1 MPSKKV
7 KRPSDQK
14 QQGDATSIQSDGVI
28 YARYSSHAQKDA
40 SIEQQI
46 RECSAYAK
54 AQGIHIIA
62 TYEDRAITGKTDRRA
77 DFQRMMYD
85 AEKGKFRYVIAWKSN
100 RMGRNMLQAM
110 MNEAKLN
117 DLGIR
122 VLYAE
127 EDFDDTAAGRF
138 ALRSMMN
145 VNQFYSENMAED
157 IKRGLYDNAAK
168 CKIANGGLPLG
179 YKKGDDLRYAL
190 DPPNDEIVREIFSRT
205 ACGDSFAD
213 IAADLNARGIK
224 TSRGK
229 TWGKNSFHALL
240 TNERYTGVYI
250 YGDIRIEG
258 GVPQIV
264 DKGLFFR
271 VQEVL
276 KTKKNPQGRH
286 RINGDYLLTGKLFCG
301 HCKSPMAGISGTG
314 KNGKLHHYYICQKR
328 RMEKSCDKANIRRD
342 KIEHEVAVAIRNYI
356 MRDDVL
362 EWIADSAMTFAK
374 EYRNQTCIGSLE
386 TQLAENKQATKNL
399 LTAIEH
405 GIITS
410 TTKDRLLELEREQAI
425 LVSRLDEE
433 QASLLHYSRDD
444 IISAMSL
451 YKNGNIEDKA
461 FQAKLFDTFLIAVY
475 LYDDHLK
482 IEFSVTGKKT
492 FVNLPLDTSVID
504 NIESFA
510 AEECSFSLS
519 LGPPKKCPL
528 WIPSA
533 EMPMVSGFSGG
544 GPPQISQLKQK
555 IQTGG
560 SQKLAG
566 SEPQNSIEIHSVLFE
581 MRFFKKGAVFIFRK
595 RALNWHCKVNMKK

>member
-1 MPSKKV
+1 MPKKPI
-7 KRPSDQK
+7 KPQK
-14 QQGDATSIQSDGVI
+14 GKHLDTGGEIGVI

-544 GPPQISQLKQK
+544 VHLKF
-555 IQTGG
+555 
-560 SQKLAG
+560 
-566 SEPQNSIEIHSVLFE
+566 HS
-581 MRFFKKGAVFIFRK
+581 
-595 RALNWHCKVNMKK
+595 

>member
-1 MPSKKV
+1 MSPRKKLA
-7 KRPSDQK
+7 DQ
-14 QQGDATSIQSDGVI
+14 QERYSGTAVI
-28 YARYSSHAQKDA
+28 YARYSSHNQRDV
-40 SIEQQI
+40 SIEQQVKQCQEFAQQNNFQI
-46 RECSAYAK
+46 IEIYA
-54 AQGIHIIA
+54 
-62 TYEDRAITGKTDRRA
+62 DRAISGKTDKRPN
-77 DFQRMMYD
+77 FQRMMRD
-85 AEKGKFRYVIAWKSN
+85 AEKKKFKYVIAWKSN

-519 LGPPKKCPL
+519 LGPPKESQTNTAPVVYMLGGVFVLVYPL
-528 WIPSA
+528 TI
-533 EMPMVSGFSGG
+533 
-544 GPPQISQLKQK
+544 
-555 IQTGG
+555 
-560 SQKLAG
+560 
-566 SEPQNSIEIHSVLFE
+566 
-581 MRFFKKGAVFIFRK
+581 
-595 RALNWHCKVNMKK
+595 

>member
-1 MPSKKV
+1 MSPRKGCDKACNEAS
-7 KRPSDQK
+7 
-14 QQGDATSIQSDGVI
+14 GTAVI
-28 YARYSSHAQKDA
+28 YARYSSHNQRDV
-40 SIEQQI
+40 SIEQQVKQCQEFAQQNNFQI
-46 RECSAYAK
+46 IEIYA
-54 AQGIHIIA
+54 
-62 TYEDRAITGKTDRRA
+62 DRAISGKTDKRPN
-77 DFQRMMYD
+77 FQRMMRD
-85 AEKGKFRYVIAWKSN
+85 AEKKKFKYVIAWKSN

-433 QASLLHYSRDD
+433 QASLLNYSRDD

-533 EMPMVSGFSGG
+533 EMPMVSGFSG
-544 GPPQISQLKQK
+544 
-555 IQTGG
+555 
-560 SQKLAG
+560 
-566 SEPQNSIEIHSVLFE
+566 
-581 MRFFKKGAVFIFRK
+581 
-595 RALNWHCKVNMKK
+595 